1 MVKKVLDLTFCFSSS
16 VSSWEKALAM
26 LAASPYNLEAL
37 ISHHAKIDDWKKV
50 FSDIE
55 AGNAIK
61 ALFTPG

>member
-1 MVKKVLDLTFCFSSS
+1 
-16 VSSWEKALAM
+16 M

-55 AGNAIK
+55 AGNAVK
-61 ALFTPG
+61 ALFTSG